1 MGGTVD
7 AVEEIKGRLSIED
20 VVSRTVE
27 LRRSGASLKGLCP
40 FHEERTPSFYVS
52 PSRGT
57 FHCFGCGKGGDIF
70 SFVMESQRTTFPE
83 ALNELAEQAGVTLPA
98 REQQK
103 PSLKNR
109 LYEANEVA
117 ARFFSEL
124 LVSGQGER
132 ARRYLENR
140 HFGRDA
146 IDSFSLGYAPNG
158 RDGLLQ
164 ALHRAGF
171 DDRIAL
177 AAGLARQD
185 DSGTKS
191 RDQFRGRLMFPIRD
205 AAGHILGF
213 GARALEEDQQPKYLN
228 SPQTEIFDKSTVVFG
243 VHLAAEGIRHTRQA
257 VLVEGYLDAIRAH
270 VAGYSNVVASLG
282 TAVTSKQLSVLDR
295 LTDEIVL
302 ALDPDPAGQNAAA
315 RTSLSALAEF
325 KQTRSRGSDS
335 TSKLD
340 LRIARL
346 PEDSGDPDELIRE
359 RPEVWENSI
368 KTAVPAF
375 EFYFA
380 QTMGSL
386 DRSTDAWRE
395 EAINRLMPP
404 IRQLSESAAWQATWI
419 QRLAN
424 ETQIDPQLLLRSMP
438 SGRTPSG
445 RGRPREASGLGAVVQ
460 DTTTKGMS
468 LDSVESKERSLL
480 ALLLKIVV
488 IPDEAYQQ
496 LKDVRLRR
504 MEHQSILQAL
514 LDWRPSMNYDYEFLR
529 EEMTEDVAIYA
540 DDLRTQNEPLPNDD
554 KLSVAVDLHLARI
567 RQANL
572 DAQHRRATKLLED
585 MAPEDREGAI
595 ANLAELMSARYS
607 LDQHLRQLDVR
618 SGQSHRV

>member
-1 MGGTVD
+1 MD
-7 AVEEIKGRLSIED
+7 AVDEIKSRLSIED
-20 VVSRTVE
+20 VVGRTVD
-27 LRRSGASLKGLCP
+27 LKRSGASLKGLCP

-57 FHCFGCGKGGDIF
+57 YHCFGCGKGGDIF
-70 SFVMESQRTTFPE
+70 SFVMESERTTFPE
-83 ALNELAEQAGVTLPA
+83 ALSELADQAGVTLPT

-117 ARFFSEL
+117 ARFFSEAL
-124 LVSGQGER
+124 SSGQGER
-132 ARRYLENR
+132 ARRYLER
-140 HFGRDA
+140 RRFGQDA
-146 IDSFSLGYAPNG
+146 IEGFTLGYAPNG

-171 DDRIAL
+171 DDRVVL

-185 DSGTKS
+185 EGSGST

-205 AAGHILGF
+205 AAGHVLGF

-228 SPQTEIFDKSTVVFG
+228 SPQTEVFDKSSVVFG
-243 VHLAAEGIRHTRQA
+243 VHRAAEGMRQTRQA
-257 VLVEGYLDAIRAH
+257 VLVEGYLDAVRAH
-270 VAGYSNVVASLG
+270 LAGYSNVVASLG
-282 TAVTSKQLSVLDR
+282 TAVTSKQLAVLDR

-325 KQTRSRGSDS
+325 KQSRSRSSES
-335 TSKLD
+335 TSRLE

-359 RPEVWENSI
+359 HPDVWENSI
-368 KTAVPAF
+368 KAAVPAF
-375 EFYFA
+375 EFYFG
-380 QTMGSL
+380 QTMASL
-386 DRSTDAWRE
+386 DRSSDSWRE

-438 SGRTPSG
+438 SGRTPPG
-445 RGRPREASGLGAVVQ
+445 RGRPRTATGAAAVVQ
-460 DTTTKGMS
+460 DTTSKGMS

-480 ALLLKIVV
+480 SLLLKLLV
-488 IPDEAYQQ
+488 IPDHAVEQ
-496 LKDVRLRR
+496 
-504 MEHQSILQAL
+504 LQAL
-514 LDWRPSMNYDYEFLR
+514 RLLRTEHSEILKALLAWRPSMNYDYQLFR
-529 EEMTEDVAIYA
+529 EELNEEVAEYA
-540 DDLRTQNEPLPNDD
+540 DGLRAEGAPLPDDD
-554 KLSVAVDLHLARI
+554 KLTVAIDLHVARI
-567 RQANL
+567 RYARL
-572 DAQHRRATKLLED
+572 DVQYRRATKLLED
-585 MAPEDREGAI
+585 MAPEDRPSALKTVADLMDEW
-595 ANLAELMSARYS
+595 LAVHQS
-607 LDQHLRQLDVR
+607 LEQLSVKT
-618 SGQSHRV
+618 GQSHRI

>member
-1 MGGTVD
+1 VD
-7 AVEEIKGRLSIED
+7 AVDEIKSRLSIED
-20 VVSRTVE
+20 VVGRTVD
-27 LRRSGASLKGLCP
+27 LKRSGSSLKGLCP

-70 SFVMESQRTTFPE
+70 SFVMESERTTFPE
-83 ALNELAEQAGVTLPA
+83 ALKELAGQAGVSLPE

-109 LYEANEVA
+109 LYEANELA
-117 ARFFSEL
+117 ARFFSEAL
-124 LVSGQGER
+124 LSSQGER
-132 ARRYLENR
+132 ARRYLERR
-140 HFGRDA
+140 HFGQEA
-146 IDSFSLGYAPNG
+146 IVEFSLGYAPNG

-164 ALHRAGF
+164 RLQQSGF
-171 DDRIAL
+171 DERIAL

-185 DSGTKS
+185 DSGAKS

-228 SPQTEIFDKSTVVFG
+228 SPQTEIFDKSSAVFG
-243 VHLAAEGIRHTRQA
+243 VHRAVEGIRQAKRA
-257 VLVEGYLDAIRAH
+257 VLVEGYLDAVRAH
-270 VAGYSNVVASLG
+270 VAGYTNVVASLG
-282 TAVTSKQLSVLDR
+282 TAVTSKQLSLLDR
-295 LTDEIVL
+295 LTDEVVL

-325 KQTRSRGSDS
+325 KQSRARGSDTS
-335 TSKLD
+335 TKLD

-359 RPEVWENSI
+359 HPDVWERSI
-368 KTAVPAF
+368 ADAVPAF
-375 EFYFA
+375 EFYFG
-380 QTMGSL
+380 QTMASL

-424 ETQIDPQLLLRSMP
+424 ETEIDPQLLLRSMP
-438 SGRTPSG
+438 TGRTQTS
-445 RGRPREASGLGAVVQ
+445 RSRPRAAPRNEEIVQ
-460 DTTTKGMS
+460 QVTTYGMS
-468 LDSVESKERSLL
+468 LDPVESKERSLL

-488 IPDEAYQQ
+488 IPDAAYEQ
-496 LKDVRLRR
+496 LKDARLQRA
-504 MEHQSILQAL
+504 EHQSILQAL

-529 EEMTEDVAIYA
+529 EEMDA
-540 DDLRTQNEPLPNDD
+540 DAGALADTLRAESVPLPEDD

-567 RQANL
+567 RQARL
-572 DAQHRRATKLLED
+572 DAQYRRAAKVLED
-585 MAPEDREGAI
+585 MAAEDRVNAI
-595 ANLAELMSARYS
+595 MNLAALMTERHT
-607 LDQHLRQLDVR
+607 LDQQLEQLSVR
-618 SGQSHRV
+618 TGQSQRA